1 MRTSTPSTRTAST
14 RAALCI
20 ALSALLP
27 ACSGSGSASDDPA
40 TDSAQSAVTASGGDS
55 EMATMSA
62 DLIAAGD
69 LSSDGGT
76 SLDAQLTASIEARA
90 EVVFTDPSCV
100 TVAPG
105 ASDLTVTFAS
115 CTTVR
120 GGLPVDGAI
129 HASVALDASGAS
141 YSLGAD
147 AITVGSTTLAGS
159 WNLTAPAAGAGS
171 DGDYAWSGSFD
182 VQGPLGGEVSGNS
195 DAGWTTAD
203 SCVTYSGSLELD
215 GRLASTQVQVS
226 NMVRCGGMC
235 PLSGSGQLSS
245 SARGTMT
252 WTYDGS
258 DVVSVTG
265 QAGNTIDIDLDCQ
278 AN

>member
-1 MRTSTPSTRTAST
+1 MRTSTTSTRTAST

-20 ALSALLP
+20 LLSALLP
-27 ACSGSGSASDDPA
+27 ACSGSGSSDDPA

-55 EMATMSA
+55 AMATMSA

-69 LSSDGGT
+69 LSSDSGT

-100 TVAPG
+100 TVSPG
-105 ASDLTVTFAS
+105 ATDITVTLSS

-147 AITVGSTTLAGS
+147 SITVGSTTLAGS
-159 WNLTAPAAGAGS
+159 WNLTAPSAGA
-171 DGDYAWSGSFD
+171 DGDYAWSGTFD
-182 VQGPLGGEVSGNS
+182 IQGPLGGEVSGQS
-195 DAGWTTAD
+195 DASWTTAD

-226 NMVRCGGMC
+226 DMVRCGSMC
-235 PLSGSGQLSS
+235 PLSGSGQVTS
-245 SARGTMT
+245 SARGTMS

-258 DVVSVTG
+258 DMVSVTG